1 MQQPLC
7 YKVCEYI
14 LWQKLPPEFYCKSIW
29 GHVESKTK
37 KTYPSWQAL
46 TRWLPVSPGAE
57 ASPELVPTSPHSN
70 KLLTGL
76 KAQQNGNDSRRKL
89 ISKNFWGLFV
99 ERILVSS
106 SSYNILQPHVLLFF
120 KAWLMCIGIFCTV
133 LHWSTHCWF
142 HFAKLHHFGHRS
154 WGCCLVTLKR
164 SMSRGIAVE
173 L

>member
-106 SSYNILQPHVLLFF
+106 SSYNILQPHVLLFLRRGWCASGF
-120 KAWLMCIGIFCTV
+120 FARYYTDRLIADFTSPSCTTLGTEVEAAAWW
-133 LHWSTHCWF
+133 HWSVP
-142 HFAKLHHFGHRS
+142 
-154 WGCCLVTLKR
+154 CLGV
-164 SMSRGIAVE
+164 
-173 L
+173 